1 MHRRIR
7 VLEPATTQDLTTLE
21 TARVELDIPEAD
33 TSQDAQIQRMIH
45 EVSSIVATYCNQ
57 VFGEEMVEE
66 TFWPESCCEHIQ
78 TIVLDRMPV
87 TSVIEATLDGTEL
100 GTGDFQLD
108 EQKGILYRLR
118 DMGCCCSWSIFREF
132 KITYTAGYPLLDGL
146 PFAIERA
153 TLILMKDQ
161 FLAIGRD
168 PNLRSESIPGVHSYT
183 FAGGGGRSPVTTE
196 VAALLDS
203 FRNYSI

>member
-1 MHRRIR
+1 MHKRVR
-7 VLEPATTQDLTTLE
+7 VLQPATTQDLTTLE
-21 TARVELDIPEAD
+21 TARVELDIAEDD

-45 EVSSIVATYCNQ
+45 EMSSVVATYCNQ

-66 TFWPESCCEHIQ
+66 TFWPESCGEHIS
-78 TIVLDRMPV
+78 TIVLDRLPV
-87 TSVIEATLDGTEL
+87 TSIIQMTLDGSEL
-100 GTGDFQLD
+100 GTGDFELD
-108 EQKGILYRLR
+108 EAKGIIYRLR
-118 DMGCCCSWSIFREF
+118 DMGCCCCWSWFRELQV
-132 KITYTAGYPLLDGL
+132 TYTAGYPLLDGL

-153 TLILMKDQ
+153 TLILLKDQ
-161 FLAIGRD
+161 FGAIGRD

-203 FRNYSI
+203 FRNYSL